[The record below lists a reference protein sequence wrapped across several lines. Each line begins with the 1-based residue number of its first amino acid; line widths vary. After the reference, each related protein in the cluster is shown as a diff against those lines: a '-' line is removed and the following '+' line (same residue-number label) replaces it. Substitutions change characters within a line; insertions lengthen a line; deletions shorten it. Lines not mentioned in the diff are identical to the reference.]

1 MMLSHKG
8 NKIEKQNFNDFRYI
22 RWYIEGDIWL
32 LEKEEWNRLIAR
44 LRSNPE
50 RWPEVKNV
58 DRQKTLR
65 LVWLDGKWCIDISRG
80 ELFFAPSYNKY
91 YVFRVSKKQKVKA
104 KTKYKFLDEEE
115 VKALKDIAGMD
126 ALHILKEKMQEIKG
140 FKEQKAFGAL
150 NLEKEDERELA
161 KAVHNINRCVGPF
174 IGVNQKYL
182 GKITERVWKADYSS
196 AYPAHG
202 TYKIPDMRQ
211 REIVKGRERPTE
223 EWPVCFYLKSGH
235 VAEYRMYDTH
245 IDGFSELYQ
254 KYRNPSNRK
263 SKHDEPAVRFKI
275 IDDEDE
281 ITLRL
286 KYSKYDLKEEFDYF
300 YKMKQEKKD
309 REAAKAV
316 LNSSIGCFDFLPRN
330 KKTKQPL
337 WNSNYRY
344 FGHIRA
350 VILARHNHEMIERYK
365 EIKGRGM
372 ELVSIQTDSMIWTT
386 TDPQID
392 GRLEST
398 VCALL
403 AKMGDFV
410 EEICNGRVYIAHCGA
425 YFIEDAIVK
434 IIKHQG
440 IENFDESIDSLEGFI
455 DWFKNNKVIIRA
467 DEMDEDGYYQ
477 LKEV

>member
-1 MMLSHKG
+1 MILSRKG
-8 NKIEKQNFNDFRYI
+8 KKTEKQTFNDFRYI
-22 RWYIEGDIWL
+22 KWYIEADLWL

-50 RWPEVKNV
+50 RWPEVKNI
-58 DRQKTLR
+58 DRQGTLR
-65 LVWLDGKWCIDISRG
+65 LVWLDGKWHMSSG
-80 ELFFAPSYNKY
+80 ELYFAPCYGKY
-91 YVFRVSKKQKVKA
+91 FIFRVSKKKQEIKV
-104 KTKYKFLDEEE
+104 KTKYKFLDEKEIKE
-115 VKALKDIAGMD
+115 LKNKKITGKEA
-126 ALHILKEKMQEIKG
+126 HRILVEKMQEIKG
-140 FKEQKAFGAL
+140 FKEQKAFGTL
-150 NLEKEDERELA
+150 NLDKEDERELA
-161 KAVHNINRCVGPF
+161 KAVHNINKCVGPF

-235 VAEYRMYDTH
+235 LAEYGMYDTH

-254 KYRNPSNRK
+254 EYRNPFNRK
-263 SKHDEPAVRFKI
+263 NKYGESAVKFKM

-316 LNSSIGCFDFLPRN
+316 LNSSIGYLDHLPRN
-330 KKTKQPL
+330 KKGQIQWRNWK
-337 WNSNYRY
+337 Y

-386 TDPQID
+386 TDPQTD

-410 EEICNGRVYIAHCGA
+410 EEICDGRVYIAHCGA

-434 IIKHQG
+434 IMKHQG

-455 DWFKNNKVIIRA
+455 DWFKNNKVIVRA

>member
-1 MMLSHKG
+1 MILSHKG
-8 NKIEKQNFNDFRYI
+8 KKIEKQTFNDFRYI
-22 RWYIEGDIWL
+22 RWSLEADVWL

-65 LVWLDGKWCIDISRG
+65 LVWLDGKWHIDSD
-80 ELFFAPSYNKY
+80 ELYFAPCYDRY
-91 YVFRVSKKQKVKA
+91 FIFRLKKKQKELKVK
-104 KTKYKFLDEEE
+104 TRYKFLDKEETI
-115 VKALKDIAGMD
+115 VPKGMTGMN
-126 ALHILKEKMQEIKG
+126 ARVILKEKMQEIKG

-150 NLEKEDERELA
+150 DLSKEDERELA

-182 GKITERVWKADYSS
+182 GKVTERVWKADYSS

-202 TYKIPDMRQ
+202 TYKIPDIRQ

-235 VAEYRMYDTH
+235 LAEYGIYDTH
-245 IDGFSELYQ
+245 IDGFSELY
-254 KYRNPSNRK
+254 KEYRNPFNRK
-263 SKHDEPAVRFKI
+263 NKYGEPAVKFKM

-281 ITLRL
+281 VTLRM

-316 LNSSIGCFDFLPRN
+316 LNMSIGTFDFLPR
-330 KKTKQPL
+330 KKKQIC
-337 WNSNYRY
+337 WNSGYRY

-350 VILARHNHEMIERYK
+350 VILARHNHEMIERYR